1 MFNKLNHYDFPVNP
15 VRSLQS
21 FLRIWGRYWRKL
33 FYIGESHAR
42 YAFQAIFGLGMTY
55 IEHFLRGVNRS
66 LLRSSHLV
74 LLCTVCPLHG
84 LAFPHTLVG

>member
-42 YAFQAIFGLGMTY
+42 YAFQAIFGLYSDAAPKHAIKAILVVQPQAEGKK
-55 IEHFLRGVNRS
+55 LRDEG
-66 LLRSSHLV
+66 
-74 LLCTVCPLHG
+74 G
-84 LAFPHTLVG
+84 QQ